1 MLMVETART
10 VFFAAKGPFVAFSH
24 TVASRLISMPE
35 IDADEA
41 HALGERK
48 SARLR
53 HYMTGRLY
61 NGTAGMHPRKFIV
74 YDDVY
79 FGYLALRA
87 FRDDNLT
94 LVQAR
99 LSEFDK
105 GLATR
110 LHTQRGHVR
119 IFHKLKTALRFG
131 LVNGSADLRLAL
143 QTKVR
148 RRFRCSRANWRMDRW
163 KVVGIDHDHAALRSG
178 GHLPPPEA
186 QPLVDGGLVLGS
198 RAPGKLST
206 CCLGWTQCS
215 GEGEPAYGGMWRGE
229 VSVL

>member
-1 MLMVETART
+1 MVETART

-119 IFHKLKTALRFG
+119 IFHKVTDGAPLWPRQRERRPAPG
-131 LVNGSADLRLAL
+131 APDQGEAAL
-143 QTKVR
+143 QVLQGQLADGPLEGGR
-148 RRFRCSRANWRMDRW
+148 HRPRPRSAPQWR
-163 KVVGIDHDHAALRSG
+163 
-178 GHLPPPEA
+178 PPSA
-186 QPLVDGGLVLGS
+186 S
-198 RAPGKLST
+198 
-206 CCLGWTQCS
+206 
-215 GEGEPAYGGMWRGE
+215 
-229 VSVL
+229 